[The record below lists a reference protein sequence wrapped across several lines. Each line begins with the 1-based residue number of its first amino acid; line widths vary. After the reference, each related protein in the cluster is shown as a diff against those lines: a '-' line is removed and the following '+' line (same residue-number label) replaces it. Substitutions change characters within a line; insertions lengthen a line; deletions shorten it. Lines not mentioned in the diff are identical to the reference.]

1 MALEGRGLGL
11 LAEVKGVFFFFFGQ
25 ILCKIYDEE
34 ICKILT
40 IKKKKKRKN
49 HRMLDRTLALAYKA
63 EVCKSSWAMA
73 YKVPRSKFMSLTHYK
88 KTP

>member
-1 MALEGRGLGL
+1 
-11 LAEVKGVFFFFFGQ
+11 
-25 ILCKIYDEE
+25 
-34 ICKILT
+34 
-40 IKKKKKRKN
+40 
-49 HRMLDRTLALAYKA
+49 MLDRTLALAYKA